1 MSAAQRLDEVFGLPE
16 GSEVYVLNDF
26 KSSAYDAVRLFETL
40 GLNQFRYIPFYPG
53 AKDEGVARPLI
64 TFGEYDDQ
72 CHYLPRCIEKI
83 IDVGIRTIDISTI
96 VEIMLRLG
104 LPDEKMHQVTA
115 KYVKDLI
122 ALTREINHLNHNNES
137 MRREMETVVQTV
149 DEGIITLDARDNV
162 LVFNAAAEKIF
173 NLSSSDI
180 VGRKIS
186 SLPSRLIEF
195 LSYADINTAG
205 GSGLYDYYGK
215 RLAISLSEVR
225 LNEEHAEK
233 VYMIREATAIQK
245 LNMDVQAASDR
256 LATIESGDILVTAT
270 TATEP
275 IIHGA
280 EIKKGVYVAHL
291 GNNEVDE
298 ELILRADKVVIDDW
312 ETDKHRMGDTMAY
325 MFRDGKIDDSRID
338 ASVSDLVAGRKSGRD
353 NDDQLTYTC
362 NVGLGLYDVAIAA
375 RVYQYAKKNGI
386 GQKLKLWDEPIM
398 V

>member
-53 AKDEGVARPLI
+53 ARGEGVARPLI

-162 LVFNAAAEKIF
+162 LVFNAAADSTIIMERGLRSRF
-173 NLSSSDI
+173 PRSD
-180 VGRKIS
+180 
-186 SLPSRLIEF
+186 
-195 LSYADINTAG
+195 
-205 GSGLYDYYGK
+205 
-215 RLAISLSEVR
+215 
-225 LNEEHAEK
+225 
-233 VYMIREATAIQK
+233 
-245 LNMDVQAASDR
+245 
-256 LATIESGDILVTAT
+256 
-270 TATEP
+270 
-275 IIHGA
+275 
-280 EIKKGVYVAHL
+280 
-291 GNNEVDE
+291 
-298 ELILRADKVVIDDW
+298 
-312 ETDKHRMGDTMAY
+312 
-325 MFRDGKIDDSRID
+325 
-338 ASVSDLVAGRKSGRD
+338 
-353 NDDQLTYTC
+353 
-362 NVGLGLYDVAIAA
+362 
-375 RVYQYAKKNGI
+375 
-386 GQKLKLWDEPIM
+386 
-398 V
+398 

>member
-1 MSAAQRLDEVFGLPE
+1 MSATQRLDEVFGLPE

-26 KSSAYDAVRLFETL
+26 KSSAYDAVCLFETL
-40 GLNQFRYIPFYPG
+40 GLNQFRYIPFYLG
-53 AKDEGVARPLI
+53 AKDDGVARPLI

-205 GSGLYDYYGK
+205 GGGLYDYYGK

-291 GNNEVDE
+291 GDNEVDE

-312 ETDKHRMGDTMAY
+312 KTDKHRMGDTMAY
-325 MFRDGKIDDSRID
+325 MFHDGKIDDSRID

-362 NVGLGLYDVAIAA
+362 NVGLYDVAIAA
-375 RVYQYAKKNGI
+375 RVYQYAKENGI
-386 GQKLKLWDEPIM
+386 GQKLKLWDKPIM

>member
-40 GLNQFRYIPFYPG
+40 GLNQFRYIPFYPS

-104 LPDEKMHQVTA
+104 LPDEKMHRVTA

-149 DEGIITLDARDNV
+149 DEGIITLDACDNV
-162 LVFNAAAEKIF
+162 LVFNAVAEKIF

-195 LSYADINTAG
+195 LSYADIAQLVRER
-205 GSGLYDYYGK
+205 SFREDLCY
-215 RLAISLSEVR
+215 R
-225 LNEEHAEK
+225 LNVLPLHLLPL
-233 VYMIREATAIQK
+233 RERRA
-245 LNMDVQAASDR
+245 
-256 LATIESGDILVTAT
+256 DILPLAREFYREMASSLPELPPFDVFFAGKLD
-270 TATEP
+270 ELMQYDFP
-275 IIHGA
+275 
-280 EIKKGVYVAHL
+280 
-291 GNNEVDE
+291 GN
-298 ELILRADKVVIDDW
+298 
-312 ETDKHRMGDTMAY
+312 
-325 MFRDGKIDDSRID
+325 
-338 ASVSDLVAGRKSGRD
+338 
-353 NDDQLTYTC
+353 
-362 NVGLGLYDVAIAA
+362 A
-375 RVYQYAKKNGI
+375 R
-386 GQKLKLWDEPIM
+386 
-398 V
+398 

>member
-26 KSSAYDAVRLFETL
+26 KSSAYDAVRFFETL

-53 AKDEGVARPLI
+53 AKDDGVARPLI

-180 VGRKIS
+180 VGRKIP

-195 LSYADINTAG
+195 LSYADIAQLVREGSFREDLYYRSNVLPLHLLPLRERRADILPLAREFYREMASSLPELPPFDVFFAG
-205 GSGLYDYYGK
+205 KLDELMQYDFPGNARQLRNVVEFLVCTSENGLCPDISPAFGEVVPSRPYPLEDEQIVLEALCEREKRGEASGRRSLAVATGLSEDRVK
-215 RLAISLSEVR
+215 KALAILR
-225 LNEEHAEK
+225 
-233 VYMIREATAIQK
+233 
-245 LNMDVQAASDR
+245 
-256 LATIESGDILVTAT
+256 ESGSV
-270 TATEP
+270 
-275 IIHGA
+275 
-280 EIKKGVYVAHL
+280 EIRRG
-291 GNNEVDE
+291 
-298 ELILRADKVVIDDW
+298 RA
-312 ETDKHRMGDTMAY
+312 
-325 MFRDGKIDDSRID
+325 
-338 ASVSDLVAGRKSGRD
+338 
-353 NDDQLTYTC
+353 
-362 NVGLGLYDVAIAA
+362 
-375 RVYQYAKKNGI
+375 GI
-386 GQKLKLWDEPIM
+386 VLLH
-398 V
+398 

>member
-26 KSSAYDAVRLFETL
+26 KSSAYDAVRLFGTL

-149 DEGIITLDARDNV
+149 DEGIITLDACDNV
-162 LVFNAAAEKIF
+162 LVFNAAAADSTIIMERGLRF
-173 NLSSSDI
+173 RFPRSD
-180 VGRKIS
+180 
-186 SLPSRLIEF
+186 
-195 LSYADINTAG
+195 
-205 GSGLYDYYGK
+205 
-215 RLAISLSEVR
+215 
-225 LNEEHAEK
+225 
-233 VYMIREATAIQK
+233 
-245 LNMDVQAASDR
+245 
-256 LATIESGDILVTAT
+256 
-270 TATEP
+270 
-275 IIHGA
+275 
-280 EIKKGVYVAHL
+280 
-291 GNNEVDE
+291 
-298 ELILRADKVVIDDW
+298 
-312 ETDKHRMGDTMAY
+312 
-325 MFRDGKIDDSRID
+325 
-338 ASVSDLVAGRKSGRD
+338 
-353 NDDQLTYTC
+353 
-362 NVGLGLYDVAIAA
+362 
-375 RVYQYAKKNGI
+375 
-386 GQKLKLWDEPIM
+386 
-398 V
+398 